1 MQVVL
6 LAAGTGTRL
15 RPFTENLPKCLVDV
29 GGRPLLDRALSSIE
43 GAGITDVVLGTGYR
57 DDLIADFLGKRAGKA
72 RVVCVKNER
81 FDTTNNAYSLF
92 CVRSAVRGPFIL
104 MDGDLLFE
112 SAVLSRLLEAEG
124 DAVLAVEKRKELGHE
139 EMKVVLAEDGSIA
152 EVSKEVDPKAAIG
165 EAIGMAR
172 FSAELGR
179 ELFSTLERQAGEGRT
194 NVFYE
199 KAFEE
204 LIAAGRKLR
213 VGDVSGLR
221 AMEIDTP
228 EDLERAKEMAR
239 WISP

>member
-15 RPFTENLPKCLVDV
+15 RPFTDNLPKCLVDV

-57 DDLIADFLGKRAGKA
+57 DDRIADFLRARGGA
-72 RVVCVKNER
+72 VTVTCVKNER
-81 FDTTNNAYSLF
+81 FDTTNNAYSLH

-112 SAVLSRLLEAEG
+112 SAVLTRLLEAEG

-139 EMKVVLAEDGSIA
+139 EMKVILAADGSIA
-152 EVSKEVDPKAAIG
+152 QVSKEVDPKASVG
-165 EAIGMAR
+165 EAVGMAR
-172 FSAELGR
+172 FSADLGGELFAQLGR
-179 ELFSTLERQAGEGRT
+179 QVDEGRT

-204 LIAAGRKLR
+204 LIAAGRKFR

-221 AMEIDTP
+221 CMEIDTP
-228 EDLERAKEMAR
+228 EDLERAKEMSK
-239 WISP
+239 WINP